1 MKDFQVNLE
10 VLKNTAA
17 LSKRKCI
24 GNDVNKMG
32 CLKNSYYK
40 TPYNQ
45 LVIFL
50 TFAHLALS
58 FIVFFFKY
66 NLHFWSMRQE
76 PNNEL
81 DSVLIK
87 SSVFILC
94 FYDFC
99 WCRFYY
105 KETSIQFE
113 HSLKKKIIE
122 SFKQKTKLTNI
133 SSNGQATF
141 KRQFVSF

>member
-10 VLKNTAA
+10 VLKNTTA

-58 FIVFFFKY
+58 FIGVFFQIEFA
-66 NLHFWSMRQE
+66 F
-76 PNNEL
+76 
-81 DSVLIK
+81 LI
-87 SSVFILC
+87 
-94 FYDFC
+94 DEA
-99 WCRFYY
+99 R
-105 KETSIQFE
+105 TQ
-113 HSLKKKIIE
+113 
-122 SFKQKTKLTNI
+122 
-133 SSNGQATF
+133 
-141 KRQFVSF
+141 